1 MLKGVV
7 YMHKKGIIAIAIA
20 SVIAF
25 SGANAYAVKDKVSP
39 PPNKHQKTTEHERPD
54 PAEIKKKIDSAL
66 DDLVKSKVITE
77 EQKTAIIKD
86 MEEKRKAAMERR
98 NNGSGNKDIN
108 SNKSGKNSKDKSSK
122 DIKAGKDDKGGCK
135 DGNCSHS
142 SKNWFLR
149 DLVEN
154 GTITQKQADAVQE
167 AIKAAMRFDKKR

>member
-1 MLKGVV
+1 
-7 YMHKKGIIAIAIA
+7 MHKKSIIAAVLTGII
-20 SVIAF
+20 VI
-25 SGANAYAVKDKVSP
+25 SGANVYAVKGTASPAPDKPQSSS
-39 PPNKHQKTTEHERPD
+39 EHIRPD
-54 PAEIKKKIDSAL
+54 PAEIRKKITSAL

-77 EQKTAIIKD
+77 EQKTAILKD
-86 MEEKRKAAMERR
+86 MEEKRREAMERR